1 MNASELKV
9 ILDKH
14 SKWSKDS
21 TTGTRADLSDADLIG
36 ANLREANLIGAD
48 LRDADLRGA
57 NLRGANLSGADLR
70 DADLSGADL
79 RDADLSEANLSE
91 ANLSGADLRDAD
103 LRGAIGIYSFGPIG
117 EARRIGYA
125 VKHADGPMFALGC
138 FWGDLKETCA
148 AVVAKYGKSL
158 YEKQII
164 LAGKIVMEA
173 TK

>member
-1 MNASELKV
+1 MDATKLKM
-9 ILDKH
+9 ILATHANGLEDGG
-14 SKWSKDS
+14 
-21 TTGTRADLSDADLIG
+21 GTRANLSGADLIGADLIG
-36 ANLREANLIGAD
+36 ANLI
-48 LRDADLRGA
+48 
-57 NLRGANLSGADLR
+57 GANLSGADLR
-70 DADLSGADL
+70 GADLS
-79 RDADLSEANLSE
+79 R
-91 ANLSGADLRDAD
+91 ANLSGANLREAD